1 LLVYENGKEVFRMP
15 PAAQGDSASGS
26 ENGVE
31 RAAELEPAGTAAD
44 IAEGSV
50 LHRVEPEYPEAARQ
64 QRMQGP
70 VVLDVRIGRDG
81 SVQDVNVVSGQRVLA
96 DAAIAAVKQW
106 RFKPRVQQ
114 GQPVEMQTRVT
125 LSFKMP
131 G

>member
-1 LLVYENGKEVFRMP
+1 V
-15 PAAQGDSASGS
+15 
-26 ENGVE
+26 
-31 RAAELEPAGTAAD
+31 EPAGTAAD

-64 QRMQGP
+64 QQMQGP

-81 SVQDVNVVSGQRVLA
+81 SVQDVNVVSGHRVLA

-106 RFKPRVQQ
+106 RFKPRVLK

-125 LSFKMP
+125 LNFKMP